1 MIRLGVTLLLLTIA
15 CQEPDKPIRS
25 VVLSG
30 GAYIRINNRQVLG
43 NPRDTTSLA
52 FFSDDFFSIEIRAA
66 GDSLPAGEAGLA
78 TLFMIGDAQDE
89 TEIGIFRSALQPD
102 RILVI
107 MGNDWVRDSDGSIS
121 LAVPGC
127 NWDNDKV
134 FTHIVLTY
142 DGATATVYGNGELL
156 AVSNMSLDLEVS
168 DSAALIGANWGVTND
183 ISTLSNFWYGRVDEV
198 RLWDIVLPLS
208 EMQFRYQNPDK
219 LTRRYSDGG
228 LDPIIG
234 LWRFNEE
241 GASGDVEPDRSGK
254 GNDAVLA
261 AGAGQIGFSTA
272 GP

>member
-1 MIRLGVTLLLLTIA
+1 MKRLGLILILLA
-15 CQEPDKPIRS
+15 AGCQEPDKPIRS
-25 VVLSG
+25 VLLSG
-30 GAYIRINNRQVLG
+30 GAYIRIDNRQVLG
-43 NPRDTTSLA
+43 DPRDTTSLA
-52 FFSDDFFSIEIRAA
+52 FLSNDVFSIEIRAA
-66 GDSLPAGEAGLA
+66 GEMLTTMAGLA
-78 TLFMIGDAQDE
+78 TLFMIGDDQDE
-89 TEIGIFRSALQPD
+89 TEIGIFRSALD
-102 RILVI
+102 SSRIRVI
-107 MGNDWVRDSDGSIS
+107 IGNEWVRDSDGSSS

-127 NWDNDKV
+127 NWNDSEL

-142 DGATATVYGNGELL
+142 DGTTATVYGNGEPV
-156 AVSNMSLDLEVS
+156 AESVMSLDLEVS
-168 DSAALIGANWGVTND
+168 DIAALIGANWGVTND

-254 GNDAVLA
+254 GNDGELA